1 MHMSDALVSAPV
13 ALSADA
19 VAATLLV
26 VSIAKISRQKQLSIP
41 LMGVLG
47 AFVFAA
53 QMINFAIPATG
64 SSGHVIGGILLSS
77 ILGAWG
83 GFFTLTSVI
92 VLQCLLFA
100 DGGLLAL
107 GCNAINMAAFSC
119 LVAYPLVFKPL
130 FRADSPFKRVM
141 TASVLASVTA
151 FTLGA
156 VAVTLETTLSGI
168 SALPLGRMLLFMLPI
183 HLIIGICE
191 GVATA
196 FVILFTRSRD
206 PELFMHDQ
214 EQPSRHRT
222 IEAFAVAALVIAASF
237 TLLASSAPDGLEWS
251 VERTLQGELTSPST
265 PLHSSAEQILEQT
278 ALIPDYNTALA
289 GVIGCAVL
297 ILLAWIFSL
306 VIKQNRDEPK
316 S

>member
-26 VSIAKISRQKQLSIP
+26 VSIAKISRQKQLSVP

-64 SSGHVIGGILLSS
+64 SSGHIIGGILLSS
-77 ILGAWG
+77 MLGAWG

-107 GCNAINMAAFSC
+107 GCNVINMAAFSC

-265 PLHSSAEQILEQT
+265 PLHSSAEQIVEQT

>member
-77 ILGAWG
+77 MLGAWG

-265 PLHSSAEQILEQT
+265 PLHYSAEQIVEQT

>member
-26 VSIAKISRQKQLSIP
+26 VSIAKISRQKQLSVP

-64 SSGHVIGGILLSS
+64 SSGHIIGGILLSS
-77 ILGAWG
+77 MLGAWG

-222 IEAFAVAALVIAASF
+222 IETFAVVALVIAASF

-265 PLHSSAEQILEQT
+265 PLHSSAEQIVEQT

>member
-1 MHMSDALVSAPV
+1 MSDALVSAPV

-64 SSGHVIGGILLSS
+64 SSGHIIGGILLSS
-77 ILGAWG
+77 MLGAWG

-214 EQPSRHRT
+214 EQPSRYRT
-222 IEAFAVAALVIAASF
+222 IEAFAVVALVIAASF

-265 PLHSSAEQILEQT
+265 PLHSSAEQIVEQT

>member
-64 SSGHVIGGILLSS
+64 SSGHIIGGILLSS

-130 FRADSPFKRVM
+130 FRADSPFKRVI

-156 VAVTLETTLSGI
+156 MAVTLETTLSGI
-168 SALPLGRMLLFMLPI
+168 SALPLGRMSLFMLPI

-196 FVILFTRSRD
+196 FVILLTRSRD

-222 IEAFAVAALVIAASF
+222 IEAFAVVALVIAASF

-251 VERTLQGELTSPST
+251 VERTLQGELTSPLT
-265 PLHSSAEQILEQT
+265 PLHSSAEQIVEQT

>member
-64 SSGHVIGGILLSS
+64 SSGHIIGGILLSS
-77 ILGAWG
+77 MLGAWG

-130 FRADSPFKRVM
+130 FRADSPFKRVI

-156 VAVTLETTLSGI
+156 MAVTLETTLSGI
-168 SALPLGRMLLFMLPI
+168 SALPLGRMSLFMLPI

-196 FVILFTRSRD
+196 FVILLTRSRD

-222 IEAFAVAALVIAASF
+222 IEAFAVVALVIAASF

-251 VERTLQGELTSPST
+251 VERTLQGELTSPLT
-265 PLHSSAEQILEQT
+265 PLHSSAEQIVEQT

>member
-64 SSGHVIGGILLSS
+64 SSGHIIGGILLSS
-77 ILGAWG
+77 MLGAWG

-130 FRADSPFKRVM
+130 FRADSPFKRVI

-156 VAVTLETTLSGI
+156 MAVTLETTLSGI
-168 SALPLGRMLLFMLPI
+168 SALPLGRMSLFMLPI

-196 FVILFTRSRD
+196 FVILLTRSRD

-222 IEAFAVAALVIAASF
+222 IEAFAVVALVIAASF

-251 VERTLQGELTSPST
+251 VENTLQGELTSPST

>member
-64 SSGHVIGGILLSS
+64 SSGHIIGGILLSS
-77 ILGAWG
+77 MLGAWG

-168 SALPLGRMLLFMLPI
+168 SALPLGRMSLFMLPI

-222 IEAFAVAALVIAASF
+222 IEAFAVVALVIAASF